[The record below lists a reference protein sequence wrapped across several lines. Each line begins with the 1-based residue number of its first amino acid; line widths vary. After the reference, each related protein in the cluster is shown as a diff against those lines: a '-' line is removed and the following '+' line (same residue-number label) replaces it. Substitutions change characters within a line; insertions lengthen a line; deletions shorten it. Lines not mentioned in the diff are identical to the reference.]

1 MTKWER
7 ASRLMAKASSTAH
20 SGETGRRSCPHF
32 FAWALALPMP
42 VWQTLFFV
50 AALLFLVVM
59 SFWTVQNFRVTPDF
73 TFDNWAK
80 IYSAGYFRVTYLRT
94 VLYALLAATLASLI
108 AFPCAYGLAF
118 KASPLMRRIVVAS
131 LIMPYFT
138 SYLVRA
144 NSWKILL
151 TDQGVINSVLGSVGI
166 APLPMTSNLFAVM
179 IGYLTLI
186 LPIVILLQYF
196 SLVHVDRRLIEAA
209 HNLRC
214 GRVRTVFQVIIPS
227 ARTGLILAATFAFI
241 LSFGDFVSPSFL
253 GNNKPPTLSVLMVD
267 AVKSGSQW
275 PRAAV
280 VALTMVAT
288 LLLVAFLAMNF
299 AYGEKR
305 KRS

>member
-1 MTKWER
+1 
-7 ASRLMAKASSTAH
+7 MAGPIPYRPRTPAV
-20 SGETGRRSCPHF
+20 GRGRSLP
-32 FAWALALPMP
+32 FAWVLALPMP
-42 VWQTLFFV
+42 VWQILFFV
-50 AALLFLVVM
+50 AALLFLVIM
-59 SFWTVQNFRVTPDF
+59 SFWSVQNFRVTPDF
-73 TFDNWAK
+73 TFDNWIK
-80 IYSAGYFRVTYLRT
+80 IYSAGYFRATYLRT
-94 VLYALLAATLASLI
+94 LLYAALAAALSSLI

-118 KASPLMRRIVVAS
+118 KASPLMRRLVVAS

-151 TDQGVINSVLGSVGI
+151 TEQGVINSVLGTVGLG
-166 APLPMTSNLFAVM
+166 PWPMTSNLFAVM
-179 IGYLTLI
+179 VGYLTLI

-196 SLVHVDRRLIEAA
+196 SLANVDRRLIEAA

-214 GRVRTVFQVIIPS
+214 GRMRTVFQIIVPS
-227 ARTGLILAATFAFI
+227 ARTGLVLAATFAFI

-288 LLLVAFLAMNF
+288 LLIVAFLAMNF
-299 AYGEKR
+299 AYGNQR
-305 KRS
+305 RRR

>member
-1 MTKWER
+1 
-7 ASRLMAKASSTAH
+7 MAKASSKAH
-20 SGETGRRSCPHF
+20 SRETGRSLRSRL

-42 VWQTLFFV
+42 IWQTLFFV

-59 SFWTVQNFRVTPDF
+59 SFWSVQNFRVTPDF
-73 TFDNWAK
+73 TFDNWTK
-80 IYSAGYFRVTYLRT
+80 IYSAGYFRVTYIRT

-151 TDQGVINSVLGSVGI
+151 TDQGVINSVLGTVGLG
-166 APLPMTSNLFAVM
+166 PLPMTSNLFAVM

-196 SLVHVDRRLIEAA
+196 SLANVDRRLIEAA

-299 AYGEKR
+299 AYGEKK
-305 KRS
+305 KRP

>member
-1 MTKWER
+1 MSMSGAT
-7 ASRLMAKASSTAH
+7 SST
-20 SGETGRRSCPHF
+20 RRGSL

-50 AALLFLVVM
+50 VALLFLVVM
-59 SFWTVQNFRVTPDF
+59 SFWSVQNFRVTPDF
-73 TFDNWAK
+73 TFDNWIK
-80 IYSAGYFRVTYLRT
+80 IYSAGYFRVTYIRT
-94 VLYALLAATLASLI
+94 VLYALLAATLASVI

-151 TDQGVINSVLGSVGI
+151 TDKGVINSVLGTVGLG
-166 APLPMTSNLFAVM
+166 PLPMTSNLFAVM

-196 SLVHVDRRLIEAA
+196 SLANVDRRLIEAA

-288 LLLVAFLAMNF
+288 LLFVAFLAMNF

-305 KRS
+305 KRA

>member
-1 MTKWER
+1 
-7 ASRLMAKASSTAH
+7 MAKASSKAH
-20 SGETGRRSCPHF
+20 SRETGRSLRSRL

-42 VWQTLFFV
+42 IWQTLFFV

-59 SFWTVQNFRVTPDF
+59 SFWSVQNFRVTPDF
-73 TFDNWAK
+73 TFDNWIK
-80 IYSAGYFRVTYLRT
+80 IYSAGYFRITYVRT

-151 TDQGVINSVLGSVGI
+151 TDKGVINSVLGSIGI

-196 SLVHVDRRLIEAA
+196 SLANVDRRLIEAA

-253 GNNKPPTLSVLMVD
+253 GNNKPPALSVLMVD

-305 KRS
+305 KRP

>member
-1 MTKWER
+1 MTP
-7 ASRLMAKASSTAH
+7 SST
-20 SGETGRRSCPHF
+20 SKGTRRFSA
-32 FAWALALPMP
+32 FAWLLALPMP

-50 AALLFLVVM
+50 AALLFLVMM
-59 SFWTVQNFRVTPDF
+59 SFWSVQNFRVTPDF
-73 TFDNWAK
+73 TFDNWIK
-80 IYSAGYFRVTYLRT
+80 IYSAGYFRVTFLRT
-94 VLYALLAATLASLI
+94 FLYALLAAGLSSLI

-118 KASPLMRRIVVAS
+118 KASPTLRRIVVAS

-151 TDQGVINSVLGSVGI
+151 TDQGVINSLLGFFGI

-196 SLVHVDRRLIEAA
+196 SLANVDRRLIEAA

-214 GRVRTVFQVIIPS
+214 GRSRTVFQVIIPS
-227 ARTGLILAATFAFI
+227 ARTGLVLAATFAFI

-280 VALTMVAT
+280 VALAMVAT
-288 LLLVAFLAMNF
+288 LLLVAFLAMSF
-299 AYGEKR
+299 AYGERKKR
-305 KRS
+305 P

>member
-1 MTKWER
+1 MR
-7 ASRLMAKASSTAH
+7 
-20 SGETGRRSCPHF
+20 GRSLP
-32 FAWALALPMP
+32 FAWPLALPMP
-42 VWQTLFFV
+42 IWQTLFFA
-50 AALLFLVVM
+50 AALMFLVIM

-73 TFDNWAK
+73 TFDNWIK
-80 IYSAGYFRVTYLRT
+80 IYSAGYFRDIYIRT
-94 VLYALLAATLASLI
+94 VLYAALAAVLSSLI

-118 KASPLMRRIVVAS
+118 KASPVMRRLVVAS

-151 TDQGVINSVLGSVGI
+151 TDQGVINSALGAIELG
-166 APLPMTSNLFAVM
+166 PLPMTSNLFAVM
-179 IGYLTLI
+179 VGYLTLI

-196 SLVHVDRRLIEAA
+196 SLANVDRNLIEAA

-214 GRVRTVFQVIIPS
+214 GRMRTVFQIIIPS
-227 ARTGLILAATFAFI
+227 ARTGLVLAATFAFI

-253 GNNKPPTLSVLMVD
+253 GNNRPPTLSILMVD

-288 LLLVAFLAMNF
+288 LLIVAFLAMNF
-299 AYGEKR
+299 AYGER
-305 KRS
+305 KRQR

>member
-1 MTKWER
+1 
-7 ASRLMAKASSTAH
+7 
-20 SGETGRRSCPHF
+20 
-32 FAWALALPMP
+32 MP

-50 AALLFLVVM
+50 AALLFLVMM
-59 SFWTVQNFRVTPDF
+59 SFWSVQNFRVTPDF
-73 TFDNWAK
+73 TFDNWVK
-80 IYSAGYFRVTYLRT
+80 IYSAGYFRDIYIRT
-94 VLYALLAATLASLI
+94 VLYAALAAALSSLI

-118 KASPLMRRIVVAS
+118 KASPILRRLVVAS

-151 TDQGVINSVLGSVGI
+151 TDQGVINSALGTIGI
-166 APLPMTSNLFAVM
+166 GPLPMTSNLFAVM
-179 IGYLTLI
+179 VGYLTLI

-196 SLVHVDRRLIEAA
+196 SLANVDRRLIEAA

-214 GRVRTVFQVIIPS
+214 GRLTTVFQIIIPS

-267 AVKSGSQW
+267 TVKSGSQW

-288 LLLVAFLAMNF
+288 LLLVAFMAMNF
-299 AYGEKR
+299 AYGGRER
-305 KRS
+305 KR

>member
-1 MTKWER
+1 MTAGLSPQK
-7 ASRLMAKASSTAH
+7 TA
-20 SGETGRRSCPHF
+20 GRRRSP
-32 FAWALALPMP
+32 FAWLLALPMP

-59 SFWTVQNFRVTPDF
+59 SFWSVQNFRVTPDF
-73 TFDNWAK
+73 TFDNWIK
-80 IYSAGYFRVTYLRT
+80 IYSAGYFRDIYLRT
-94 VLYALLAATLASLI
+94 FLYALLAAALSSLI
-108 AFPCAYGLAF
+108 AFPCAYALAF
-118 KASPLMRRIVVAS
+118 KASPMMRRIVVAS

-151 TDQGVINSVLGSVGI
+151 TEQGVINSVLGAIGLG
-166 APLPMTSNLFAVM
+166 PLPMTSNLFAV
-179 IGYLTLI
+179 IVGYLTLI
-186 LPIVILLQYF
+186 LPIVVLLQYF
-196 SLVHVDRRLIEAA
+196 SLANVDRRLVEAA

-214 GRVRTVFQVIIPS
+214 GRLNAVFQVIIPS

-288 LLLVAFLAMNF
+288 LLFVAFLAMNF
-299 AYGEKR
+299 AYGERK

>member
-1 MTKWER
+1 MNR
-7 ASRLMAKASSTAH
+7 ADSAN
-20 SGETGRRSCPHF
+20 RRGSL

-42 VWQTLFFV
+42 IWQTLFFV

-59 SFWTVQNFRVTPDF
+59 SFWSVQNFRVTPDF
-73 TFDNWAK
+73 TFDNWTK
-80 IYSAGYFRVTYLRT
+80 IYSAGYFRVTYIRT

-151 TDQGVINSVLGSVGI
+151 TDQGVINSVLGTVGLG
-166 APLPMTSNLFAVM
+166 PLPMTSNLFAVM

-196 SLVHVDRRLIEAA
+196 SLANVDRRLIEAA

-299 AYGEKR
+299 AYGEKK
-305 KRS
+305 KRP

>member
-1 MTKWER
+1 MR
-7 ASRLMAKASSTAH
+7 NSAGRQRSSL
-20 SGETGRRSCPHF
+20 F
-32 FAWALALPMP
+32 VWLLALPMP

-59 SFWTVQNFRVTPDF
+59 SFWSVQNFRVTPDF
-73 TFDNWAK
+73 TFDNWVK
-80 IYSAGYFRVTYLRT
+80 IYSAGYFRDIYLRT
-94 VLYALLAATLASLI
+94 FFYALLAAALSSLI

-118 KASPLMRRIVVAS
+118 KASQMMRRIVVAS

-151 TDQGVINSVLGSVGI
+151 TDQGVINSFLGSFGLG
-166 APLPMTSNLFAVM
+166 PLPMTTNLFAVM
-179 IGYLTLI
+179 VGYMTLI
-186 LPIVILLQYF
+186 LPIVVLLQYF
-196 SLVHVDRRLIEAA
+196 SLANVDRRLIEAA

-214 GRVRTVFQVIIPS
+214 GRLATVFLIIVPS

-280 VALTMVAT
+280 VALTMVVT
-288 LLLVAFLAMNF
+288 LLLVAFLAMSF
-299 AYGEKR
+299 AYGERR
-305 KRS
+305 KRP

>member
-1 MTKWER
+1 MS
-7 ASRLMAKASSTAH
+7 ASGTTNAT
-20 SGETGRRSCPHF
+20 RRSSL

-42 VWQTLFFV
+42 IWQTLFFV

-73 TFDNWAK
+73 TFDNWTK
-80 IYSAGYFRVTYLRT
+80 IYSAGYFRVTYIRT

-151 TDQGVINSVLGSVGI
+151 TDQGVINSVLGTVGI
-166 APLPMTSNLFAVM
+166 GPVPMTSNLFAVM
-179 IGYLTLI
+179 VGYLTLI

-196 SLVHVDRRLIEAA
+196 SLANVDRRLIEAA

-305 KRS
+305 KRP

>member
-1 MTKWER
+1 MNQTDR
-7 ASRLMAKASSTAH
+7 AN
-20 SGETGRRSCPHF
+20 RRSSL

-42 VWQTLFFV
+42 IWQTLFFV

-59 SFWTVQNFRVTPDF
+59 SFWSVQNFRVTPDF

-80 IYSAGYFRVTYLRT
+80 IYSAGYFRVTYVRT

-151 TDQGVINSVLGSVGI
+151 TDKGVINSVLGSVGI

-196 SLVHVDRRLIEAA
+196 SLANVDRRLIEAA

-305 KRS
+305 KRP

>member
-1 MTKWER
+1 
-7 ASRLMAKASSTAH
+7 MAKASSTAH
-20 SGETGRRSCPHF
+20 SEETGRSSRSHL

-59 SFWTVQNFRVTPDF
+59 SFWSVQNFRVTPDF
-73 TFDNWAK
+73 TFDNWTK
-80 IYSAGYFRVTYLRT
+80 IYSAGYFRITYVRT
-94 VLYALLAATLASLI
+94 VLNALLAATLASLI

-118 KASPLMRRIVVAS
+118 KASPLMRRIVAAS

-151 TDQGVINSVLGSVGI
+151 TEQGVINSVLGTVGI
-166 APLPMTSNLFAVM
+166 GPLPMTSNVFAVM

-196 SLVHVDRRLIEAA
+196 SLANVDRRLIEAA

-214 GRVRTVFQVIIPS
+214 GRVRTVLQVIIPS

-305 KRS
+305 KRP

>member
-1 MTKWER
+1 M
-7 ASRLMAKASSTAH
+7 
-20 SGETGRRSCPHF
+20 GGRRRRSLP
-32 FAWALALPMP
+32 FAWVLALPMP
-42 VWQTLFFV
+42 IWQTLFFV
-50 AALLFLVVM
+50 AALLFLVIM
-59 SFWTVQNFRVTPDF
+59 SFWSVQNFRVTPDF
-73 TFDNWAK
+73 TFDNWIK
-80 IYSAGYFRVTYLRT
+80 IYSAGYFRVTYVRT
-94 VLYALLAATLASLI
+94 VLYALLAAALASLI

-118 KASPLMRRIVVAS
+118 KASPLMRRVVVAS

-151 TDQGVINSVLGSVGI
+151 TEQGVINSVLGTVGLG
-166 APLPMTSNLFAVM
+166 PLPMTSNLFAVM
-179 IGYLTLI
+179 VGYLTLI

-196 SLVHVDRRLIEAA
+196 SLANVDRRLIEAA

-288 LLLVAFLAMNF
+288 LLFVAFLAMNF
-299 AYGEKR
+299 AYGEKK
-305 KRS
+305 KRP